1 MILHV
6 AEAGEQRGR
15 VVLQL
20 TSNEP
25 NPVALQAALRIAQ
38 AFRSEI
44 ESLFVEDHQLVA
56 LASFPFAREVSLSG
70 RRTRALSPES
80 MAREMHLMAQAI
92 SRRVELLARAAE
104 VPCRRRIVRDEPV
117 RALAEACAEHGP
129 WNVVA
134 FADAFNLANREALR
148 QVFEQVT
155 GTTGI
160 VLVGPGA
167 KRSDGPVVAAVED
180 MGRLEPMLRSAQR
193 LLREEGEE
201 VTLLLIADDEY
212 KGQWM
217 ESQARLALGDTQGVS
232 FIGAFDARGSGAAVA
247 ELLRRMRAG
256 FVIAQFGGILVPED
270 GDLRHLASGLE
281 CPMFLMR

>member
-20 TSNEP
+20 TSSEP

-44 ESLFVEDHQLVA
+44 ESLFVEDHQLVE
-56 LASFPFAREVSLSG
+56 LAGFPFAREVSLSG
-70 RRTRALSPES
+70 RRTRSLSPEG
-80 MAREMHLMAQAI
+80 MAREMHLVAQAI
-92 SRRVELLARAAE
+92 GRRVEMLARAAE
-104 VPCRRRIVRDEPV
+104 VPCRRRVVRDAPV
-117 RALAEACAEHGP
+117 RALAAACAEHGP
-129 WNVVA
+129 WNVIA
-134 FADAFNLANREALR
+134 FADAFNPANREALC

-155 GTTGI
+155 GTTGL
-160 VLVGPGA
+160 VLVGPSA
-167 KRSDGPVVAAVED
+167 KRSDGPIVAAVED

-193 LLREEGEE
+193 LLREKGEE
-201 VTLLLIADDEY
+201 VTLLLIADDAY

-217 ESQARLALGDTQGVS
+217 ESQARLALGDTPGVS
-232 FIGAFDARGSGAAVA
+232 FVGAFDVHGSGAAVA
-247 ELLRRMRAG
+247 ELLRRMGAG
-256 FVIAQFGGILVPED
+256 FLIAQYGGILVPHD

>member
-20 TSNEP
+20 SSSDP
-25 NPVALQAALRIAQ
+25 HPVALQAALRIAQ

-44 ESLFVEDHQLVA
+44 ESLFVEDQQLIQ

-70 RRTRALSPES
+70 RRTRALSPETLLH
-80 MAREMHLMAQAI
+80 EMHLMAQAV
-92 SRRVELLARAAE
+92 SRRVDALARAAD

-117 RALAEACAEHGP
+117 RALAAACAEHGP
-129 WNVVA
+129 WNVIA
-134 FADAFNLANREALR
+134 FADAFHPANREALR
-148 QVFEQVT
+148 QIFELVT
-155 GTTGI
+155 GTTGLI
-160 VLVGPGA
+160 LVGPEA

-180 MGRLEPMLRSAQR
+180 MGRMEPMLRSAQR
-193 LLREEGEE
+193 LLREEHEE
-201 VTLLLIADDEY
+201 VTLLLLADDEY

-217 ESQARLALGDTQGVS
+217 ESQARLALGDTPGINLVA
-232 FIGAFDARGSGAAVA
+232 AFDVRGSGAAVT
-247 ELLRRMRAG
+247 ELLRRMGAG
-256 FVIAQFGGILVPED
+256 FVIAQFGGILIPED

>member
-20 TSNEP
+20 SSHEP
-25 NPVALQAALRIAQ
+25 NAFALQAALRIAQ

-44 ESLFVEDHQLVA
+44 ESLFVEDYQLA
-56 LASFPFAREVSLSG
+56 ELAGFSFAREVSLCG
-70 RRTRALSPES
+70 RRTRTLTPDS
-80 MAREMHLMAQAI
+80 MAREMYLAAQAVV
-92 SRRVELLARAAE
+92 RRVEGLARAAD
-104 VPCRRRIVRDEPV
+104 VPCRRTIVRDEPI
-117 RALAEACAEHGP
+117 RALASACAEHGP
-129 WNVVA
+129 WNVIA
-134 FADAFNLANREALR
+134 FGDAFNPANREALR

-155 GTTGI
+155 GTTGL

-167 KRSDGPVVAAVED
+167 KRTDGPIVAAVED

-201 VTLLLIADDEY
+201 VTLLLIADDAY

-217 ESQARLALGDTQGVS
+217 EDQARLALGDTPGVS
-232 FIGAFDARGSGAAVA
+232 FVGAFDGHGSGAVIA
-247 ELLRRMRAG
+247 ELLRRLGAG